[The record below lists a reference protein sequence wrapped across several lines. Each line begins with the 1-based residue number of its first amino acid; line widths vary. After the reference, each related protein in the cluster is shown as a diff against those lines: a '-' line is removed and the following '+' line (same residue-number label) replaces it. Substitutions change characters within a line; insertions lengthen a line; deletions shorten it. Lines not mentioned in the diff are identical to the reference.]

1 MKVESTTLPP
11 SAAPTTRT
19 TLFPMPSHLE
29 QLFDEVYRDHVGLM
43 VKTTHA
49 FALDRQ
55 DREDLF
61 QEILL
66 GVWLALAQF
75 KERAKLSTY
84 VYRVAH
90 SCALNWKRS
99 RSRYQHKVAAF
110 AQELPDLVGP
120 AISSA
125 DRERLRWLYAQIH
138 RFPPVDRTLILLYL
152 DEVPY
157 SEIAVITGLSESNIG
172 VRLHRLKQQLT
183 NLKEDLKN
191 EL

>member
-1 MKVESTTLPP
+1 M
-11 SAAPTTRT
+11 PTRQ
-19 TLFPMPSHLE
+19 E
-29 QLFDEVYRDHVGLM
+29 QLFDEVYRDHFGLM
-43 VKTTHA
+43 IKTTHA
-49 FALDRQ
+49 FTLDRQ

-66 GVWLALAQF
+66 GVWQALAQF
-75 KERAKLSTY
+75 KEQAKLSTY

-99 RSRYQHKVAAF
+99 RKRYQHKVAAF
-110 AQELPDLVGP
+110 AQELPDLTGGATSTP
-120 AISSA
+120 

-138 RFPPVDRTLILLYL
+138 KLPPVDRTLLLLYL

-157 SEIAVITGLSESNIG
+157 TEIAAVTGLSEANIG

-183 NLKEDLKN
+183 TLKEDVKH